1 MNLLKRQGFFN
12 SLILYAG
19 TALGFF
25 NLVILF
31 QRCLSIEQIGFF
43 SLMIA
48 ISLIYAQF
56 ASVGIGNVILKYF
69 PYYSTPDRKH
79 NGFGR
84 FILIY
89 SGISFALFTIFFIAF
104 KNPIIAHYSKEK
116 GAGLLVKYYYYLI
129 PISLL
134 TMAYAIFES
143 MARAIFKNVLSAFL
157 KEVLLRVFT
166 SVSILLIGAAWIN
179 YQDFLV
185 IYLVANLVIVIIL
198 WYSIYKDK
206 HFPLSPVSDH
216 MRDNKVLLLK
226 YGVFTVLSGTS
237 FALIQNLDI
246 LMLSILRKESLEF
259 VGIYSTFFNI
269 AVVISLPAKA
279 MNRTSLQIV
288 SQAWSTNDLPKIDKI
303 YYKTS
308 VVQMLIGCLLFVGL
322 IVNRDFIMVLL
333 KKHEYVG
340 YFDVFIIVGIGFL
353 VDITGGLNGYIMNV
367 SKHYKLTTYFITAT
381 VVFCVVLNWFLIPQF
396 GMVGA
401 AISYTLTMFILN
413 FIYWLFV
420 KIKFGLQ
427 PFGKAH
433 LLVLLV
439 SAAALV
445 VGLYL
450 PLVHNIWLDVILR
463 SGIVAVVYVSL
474 SYLLKI
480 SADIN
485 ELFDSVLKFKK
496 GN

>member
-1 MNLLKRQGFFN
+1 MNLLKKQGFFN

-56 ASVGIGNVILKYF
+56 ASVGIGNIILKYF
-69 PYYSTPDRKH
+69 PYYSTPDGKH

-89 SGISFALFTIFFIAF
+89 SGISFTVFTVLFIAF

-116 GAGLLVKYYYYLI
+116 GASLLVKYYYYLI

-134 TMAYAIFES
+134 TMAYTIFES

-166 SVSILLIGAAWIN
+166 SVSILLIGAAWIS
-179 YQDFLV
+179 YQDFLI
-185 IYLVANLVIVIIL
+185 IYLIANLVIAIVL

-206 HFPLSPVSDH
+206 HFPLSPVSGH

-226 YGVFTVLSGTS
+226 YGIFTVLSGTS

-246 LMLSILRKESLEF
+246 LMLSLLRKESLEF
-259 VGIYSTFFNI
+259 VGIYSTFFNV

-288 SQAWSTNDLPKIDKI
+288 SQAWATNDLAKIDKI

-322 IVNRDFIMVLL
+322 IINRDFIMVLL

-340 YFDVFIIVGIGFL
+340 YFNVFIVVGIGFL

-367 SKHYKLTTYFITAT
+367 SKYYRLTTYFITVT
-381 VVFCVVLNWFLIPQF
+381 VALCVIANWFLIPPF
-396 GMVGA
+396 GMIGA
-401 AISYTLTMFILN
+401 AISYTLTMLILN

-420 KIKFGLQ
+420 KVKFGLQ

-439 SAAALV
+439 SGVSLLI
-445 VGLYL
+445 GLYL
-450 PLVHNIWLDVILR
+450 PLVHNIWFDMVLR
-463 SGIVAVVYVSL
+463 SIVVAIAYVGL
-474 SYLLKI
+474 SYVLKI

-485 ELFDSVLKFKK
+485 ELFNGFLKLKR
-496 GN
+496 

>member
-1 MNLLKRQGFFN
+1 MNLLQKQGFYN

-31 QRCLSIEQIGFF
+31 QRVLSIEEIGFF

-56 ASVGIGNVILKYF
+56 ASVGISNIILKYF
-69 PYYSTPDRKH
+69 PYYSSPDRKH
-79 NGFGR
+79 NGFGK

-89 SGISFALFTIFFIAF
+89 SCISFVLFTLLFIAF

-116 GAGLLVKYYYYLI
+116 GASLLIKYYYYLI

-134 TMAYAIFES
+134 TMAYTVFES
-143 MARAIFKNVLSAFL
+143 MARAIFKNILSAFL

-166 SVSILLIGAAWIN
+166 SVSILLIWAAWIN

-185 IYLVANLVIVIIL
+185 IYLAANLIIAVIL
-198 WYSIYKDK
+198 WYSIYRGN
-206 HFPLSPVSDH
+206 HFRLAPISQH
-216 MRDNKVLLLK
+216 MLDNRKLFLK
-226 YGVFTVLSGTS
+226 YGIFTVLSGSS

-246 LMLSILRKESLEF
+246 LMLSVLRKESLDF

-288 SQAWSTNDLPKIDKI
+288 SQAWATNDLPKINKI
-303 YYKTS
+303 YFKTS
-308 VVQMLIGCLLFVGL
+308 VVQMLIGCLLFIGL
-322 IVNRDFIMVLL
+322 IVNRDFILVLL
-333 KKHEYVG
+333 KKPVYTN

-367 SKHYKLTTYFITAT
+367 SKYYKLTTYFITAT
-381 VVFCVVLNWFLIPQF
+381 VIFCAVSNWFLIPSF
-396 GMVGA
+396 GMEGA

-420 KIKFGLQ
+420 KVKFGLQ

-439 SAAALV
+439 SAIALLI
-445 VGLYL
+445 GLYL
-450 PLVHNIWLDVILR
+450 PLVHNIWLDMILR
-463 SGIVAVVYVSL
+463 SGIVAVVYISL
-474 SYLLKI
+474 AYFLKI
-480 SADIN
+480 SDDIN
-485 ELFDSVLKFKK
+485 ILFDKVLKTNKQ
-496 GN
+496 

>member
-1 MNLLKRQGFFN
+1 MNLLKKQGFYN

-31 QRCLSIEQIGFF
+31 QRVLSIEEIGFF

-56 ASVGIGNVILKYF
+56 ASVGIGNIILKYF

-79 NGFGR
+79 NGFGK

-89 SGISFALFTIFFIAF
+89 STISFALFTILFVAF

-116 GAGLLVKYYYYLI
+116 GASLLIKYYYYLV
-129 PISLL
+129 PISLV
-134 TMAYAIFES
+134 TMAYTIFES
-143 MARAIFKNVLSAFL
+143 MARAIFKNILSAFL

-166 SVSILLIGAAWIN
+166 SVSVLLIWAAWIN
-179 YQDFLV
+179 YQDFLI
-185 IYLVANLVIVIIL
+185 IYLAANLLVALIL
-198 WYSIYKDK
+198 WYSFYKDN
-206 HFPLSPVSDH
+206 HFRLAPVSQH
-216 MRDNKVLLLK
+216 MLDNRKLFLK
-226 YGVFTVLSGTS
+226 YGIFTVLSGSS

-246 LMLSILRKESLEF
+246 FMLSYLRKESLEF

-288 SQAWSTNDLPKIDKI
+288 SQAWATNDLPKIDKI

-308 VVQMLIGCLLFVGL
+308 IVQMLIGCLLFIGL
-322 IVNRDFIMVLL
+322 IVNRDFILVLL
-333 KKHEYVG
+333 KKHEYAG

-367 SKHYKLTTYFITAT
+367 SKYYKLTTYFITAT
-381 VVFCVVLNWFLIPQF
+381 VIFCVVANWFLIPRF

-420 KIKFGLQ
+420 KVKFGLQ

-433 LLVLLV
+433 LLVILISIIALLI
-439 SAAALV
+439 
-445 VGLYL
+445 GLYL
-450 PLVHNIWLDVILR
+450 PLVHNIWVDMLLR
-463 SGIVAVVYVSL
+463 SAIVGVVYIAL
-474 SYLLKI
+474 AYLLKI
-480 SADIN
+480 SDDIN
-485 ELFDSVLKFKK
+485 QLFDGVLKLRKR
-496 GN
+496 